1 MHSQWVT
8 TESVQKE
15 VRKPPIHRAMN
26 GKERNGERWEEND
39 KHKDN

>member
-8 TESVQKE
+8 IESVQNLC
-15 VRKPPIHRAMN
+15 KPPIHRAMN

-39 KHKDN
+39 KHKEH